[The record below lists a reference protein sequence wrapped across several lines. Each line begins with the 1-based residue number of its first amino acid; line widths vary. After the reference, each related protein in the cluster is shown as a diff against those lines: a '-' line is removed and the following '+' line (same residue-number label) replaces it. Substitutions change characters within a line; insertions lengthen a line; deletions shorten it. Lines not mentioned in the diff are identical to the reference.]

1 MIRVLLGAI
10 AAGIITGLAR
20 QRGMLSAT
28 GQAAAFSFGV
38 LSAAAGWAWA
48 ALLVSFFV
56 SSTALTRWRADEKQR
71 RTERTVPRGTERTAY
86 QVIANGGTFV
96 LLALLFY
103 RSGSE
108 RWALG
113 ALGALAAASAD
124 TWSTEVGTLFG
135 GTPRSIWSARAVPV
149 GMSGGITLVGLLAGL
164 AGAAFIAALGVA
176 LGVAL
181 LPLAPMRVALVT
193 AAAGFA
199 GCLCDSLVGG
209 AVQSRRFC
217 DRCKEWTERRV
228 HPCGYRTKHCAGLS
242 WVTNDL
248 VNLWSTGAGAVA
260 AMVIA
265 RWLKT

>member
-28 GQAAAFSFGV
+28 GQAAAFSLGV

-48 ALLVSFFV
+48 ALLITFFV
-56 SSTALTRWRADEKQR
+56 SSTVLTRWRAAEKQR
-71 RTERTVPRGTERTAY
+71 RTERTLPRGTERTAY

-96 LLALLFY
+96 LLALLFH
-103 RSGSE
+103 RSGNE

-176 LGVAL
+176 L
-181 LPLAPMRVALVT
+181 LPLAPVRVTLVT
-193 AAAGFA
+193 AAVGFA
-199 GCLCDSLVGG
+199 GCLCDSLLGG

-228 HPCGYRTKHCAGLS
+228 HPCGYRTKHLAGLS

-248 VNLWSTGAGAVA
+248 VNLCSTGAGAVA

-265 RWLKT
+265 RWLNT